1 MQPFVLHEMH
11 ADTCMLA
18 VFGLFAIFVLPR
30 LKLDEEPAAEA
41 GDAAEAVTQG
51 REQSGPPP
59 AIRQGSAA
67 RRR

>member
-1 MQPFVLHEMH
+1 MH
-11 ADTCMLA
+11 MLA

-30 LKLDEEPAAEA
+30 LKLDEEPAAAE

-51 REQSGPPP
+51 REQSAPPP
-59 AIRQGSAA
+59 AIKGGSAA